1 MVYVFTFLG
10 EFGYEL
16 FNWQGVVRRF
26 SKALGPSDRIVCCS
40 RSNLYPLYEVA
51 SLYVDISDVELFKN
65 SQASCYSAIV
75 PGSSDLG
82 SWRNRSFDRKLR
94 ASLKSFISDRLQV
107 QRLNCNGTAAN
118 KDVVFV
124 FSSVKTQLNG
134 CTFGCDPDLL
144 LLGKEGDIYDRLNL
158 HNNLYQRIKPDLSPR
173 NEIERRIGFDL
184 SEPYVL
190 MQTREREVAVRSQ
203 DIVPKEQLIKV
214 LADKVRVV
222 LLSFN
227 TGRKFDSFS
236 QFDSS
241 LKTVHYECRSFVEQ
255 ACLVHFAKQCVFFT
269 EGDFG
274 SHIYVPPFMGKD
286 VVAIAPRSIYGLGTT
301 PIDFW
306 NRNVFLFGGR
316 IIPKVSEEVF
326 ADCKSMVPMA
336 DELLSR

>member
-16 FNWQGVVRRF
+16 FNWQGVVRKF
-26 SKALGPSDRIVCCS
+26 SRALGPSDRIVCCS
-40 RSNLYPLYEVA
+40 RSNLYPLYETA
-51 SLYVDISDVELFKN
+51 LLYIDISEVELFKN

-75 PGSSDLG
+75 PGSSDHG
-82 SWRNRSFDRKLR
+82 SWRNRAFDRKLR
-94 ASLKSFISDRLQV
+94 GSLKSFISGRLRV
-107 QRLNCNGTAAN
+107 TNSKRGPWA
-118 KDVVFV
+118 KKEKVVFV

-134 CTFGCDPDLL
+134 CTFGCDPH
-144 LLGKEGDIYDRLNL
+144 LLGQEGDIYARLDL
-158 HNNLYQRIKPDLSPR
+158 GNNLYQKIEPDLRLRS
-173 NEIERRIGFDL
+173 EVERQIGFEL

-190 MQTREREVAVRSQ
+190 IQTRARQVVVRSR
-203 DIVPKEQLIKV
+203 DVVPKDELIRA
-214 LADKVRVV
+214 LAERIRVV

-236 QFDSS
+236 QFDPS

-255 ACLVHFAKQCVFFT
+255 ACLVHFAKACLFFT

-274 SHIYVPPFMGKD
+274 SHMYVPPFMGKE
-286 VVAIAPRSIYGLGTT
+286 VVAIAPRSVYGLGTT

-306 NRNVFLFGGR
+306 NENAFPFGGR
-316 IIPKVSEEVF
+316 IIPRISEEVF
-326 ADCKSMVPMA
+326 ANRHSMVTVL

>member
-26 SKALGPSDRIVCCS
+26 SKTLGPSDRIVACS
-40 RSNLYPLYEVA
+40 RSNLHPLYEVA
-51 SLYVDISDVELFKN
+51 SLYVDISEVELFKN
-65 SQASCYSAIV
+65 SQACCYSAIV
-75 PGSSDLG
+75 PGSSGPG

-107 QRLNCNGTAAN
+107 QRPNCNGTAA
-118 KDVVFV
+118 KEDVVFV
-124 FSSVKTQLNG
+124 FSSLKTQLNG
-134 CTFGCDPDLL
+134 CTFGCDPH
-144 LLGKEGDIYDRLNL
+144 LLGQEGDIYERLDL
-158 HNNLYQRIKPDLSPR
+158 GNNLYQRIEPDLRLRS
-173 NEIERRIGFDL
+173 EVERQIGFGL

-190 MQTREREVAVRSQ
+190 IQTRARQVVVRSQ
-203 DIVPKEQLIKV
+203 DIVPKDELIRA
-214 LADKVRVV
+214 LAERIRVV

-236 QFDSS
+236 KFDPS

-274 SHIYVPPFMGKD
+274 SHMYVPPFMGKE
-286 VVAIAPRSIYGLGTT
+286 VVAIAPRSVYGLGTT

-306 NRNVFLFGGR
+306 NENAFPSGGR
-316 IIPKVSEEVF
+316 IIPRISEEVF
-326 ADCKSMVPMA
+326 ANRHSMVTVL